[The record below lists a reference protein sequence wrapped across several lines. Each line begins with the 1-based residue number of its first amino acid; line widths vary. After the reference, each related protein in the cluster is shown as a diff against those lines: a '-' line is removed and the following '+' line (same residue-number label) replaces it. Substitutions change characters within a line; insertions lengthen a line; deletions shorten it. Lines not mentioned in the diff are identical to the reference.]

1 MRSGVSWPHFFV
13 SNVVLYLK
21 SHLRD
26 ARILYQNR
34 ENQFGGKFGKVGKSG
49 NFAGDYEHTINPP
62 PRIYL
67 EKELFS
73 IVFKGK
79 IWKKSQKGVYLRC
92 KKSQKG
98 V

>member
-1 MRSGVSWPHFFV
+1 MKSNFPLIYGMRSGLSWPHFFV
-13 SNVVLYLK
+13 NNVVLYLK
-21 SHLRD
+21 SHRRD
-26 ARILYQNR
+26 ARILYQNQ
-34 ENQFGGKFGKVGKSG
+34 EKHFEGKFGKMGKKWY
-49 NFAGDYEHTINPP
+49 D
-62 PRIYL
+62 L

>member
-1 MRSGVSWPHFFV
+1 MIGMV
-13 SNVVLYLK
+13 
-21 SHLRD
+21 
-26 ARILYQNR
+26 
-34 ENQFGGKFGKVGKSG
+34 
-49 NFAGDYEHTINPP
+49 
-62 PRIYL
+62 

>member
-1 MRSGVSWPHFFV
+1 MSLVIAVWCIWASPDSVLGELSRGMLVFCRVNSG
-13 SNVVLYLK
+13 
-21 SHLRD
+21 
-26 ARILYQNR
+26 
-34 ENQFGGKFGKVGKSG
+34 
-49 NFAGDYEHTINPP
+49 AGADDYEQTINPP
-62 PRIYL
+62 LRIYL

-79 IWKKSQKGVYLRC
+79 IWKKSQKGVYLQC

>member
-1 MRSGVSWPHFFV
+1 MKAEVRGVR
-13 SNVVLYLK
+13 N
-21 SHLRD
+21 
-26 ARILYQNR
+26 
-34 ENQFGGKFGKVGKSG
+34 
-49 NFAGDYEHTINPP
+49 AG
-62 PRIYL
+62 YL

>member
-1 MRSGVSWPHFFV
+1 MSLVIGFRYIRASPDSVLGELSRGMLVFSGSIAVQV
-13 SNVVLYLK
+13 
-21 SHLRD
+21 
-26 ARILYQNR
+26 A
-34 ENQFGGKFGKVGKSG
+34 E
-49 NFAGDYEHTINPP
+49 DYEHTINPP
-62 PRIYL
+62 LRIYL